1 MRRAAIILPIALLAT
16 GAAAQP
22 EAQERLIDAKREAGE
37 AAERAA
43 QVVAE
48 LGWEQPWFLVSA
60 LGREGTWPIMLE
72 VMAFL
77 DRQKAARAEAEAEAD
92 AQARG

>member
-1 MRRAAIILPIALLAT
+1 M
-16 GAAAQP
+16 
-22 EAQERLIDAKREAGE
+22 
-37 AAERAA
+37 
-43 QVVAE
+43 VAE

-77 DRQKAARAEAEAEAD
+77 DRQKAERAEADAEVD